1 MPPHRRH
8 PAVARVL
15 AATLAA
21 LAFLLASAA
30 PAAAHNSLRT
40 ASPSAD
46 ARLTAPPAEVS
57 LEFLQNLDPAFTTVV
72 LSDGARRKVPTGD
85 PVVTGSRARVPI
97 GGTLPNGTYT
107 VAYRVVSADGHP
119 VQGSYTFT
127 VADPT
132 SSAAPATPTAAV
144 AATSTNTASDPAAD
158 ETRPPWLPIVG
169 GTLAAV
175 AVGAVV
181 LSRRRRG

>member
-1 MPPHRRH
+1 MPSPRRES
-8 PAVARVL
+8 AVVRVL
-15 AATLAA
+15 ATTLAA

-40 ASPSAD
+40 TNPPAD
-46 ARLTAPPAEVS
+46 ARLTTPPAEVS
-57 LEFLQNLDPAFTTVV
+57 LDFLQKLDPTFTTIV
-72 LSDGARRKVPTGD
+72 LSDGAHRKVPTGD

-97 GGTLPNGTYT
+97 GNPLPNGTYT

-119 VQGSYTFT
+119 VQGSYAFT

-132 SSAAPATPTAAV
+132 SSAAPATPTAT
-144 AATSTNTASDPAAD
+144 AATSSTNTASAQPAD
-158 ETRPPWLPIVG
+158 DGRSPWLPIAG
-169 GTLAAV
+169 GSLAAV